1 MGVAGGSLWE
11 EDIDMSELDNV
22 DADTVDAG
30 DILEM
35 STEKLDEMNE
45 RKKKNS
51 LLNEVLVTGLLKN
64 INDKVSNKLDTD
76 AQSELVNIIN
86 ERVKDGYEGGPVDL
100 ESEIEKAIS
109 FDEGPTDDHIM
120 STANKNRAKLPANR
134 RLPTKE
140 SKLSF
145 SEIQEQ
151 LGDMEDSDKV
161 DEDFDNLFKDDD
173 ITKDNQYV
181 DQNKKCL
188 KKSSYVDDFDALLAD
203 ENEDLID
210 IEKDAKYDVDDDFDA
225 LLKAENIEIEPSDK
239 MEKLSDIKAAGNI
252 GSSEGAAVLPVEE
265 SYKEEMEEDRKS
277 NEKVEKYKN
286 ESGKGN
292 INDSLEDIFKSLEK
306 TEPNLIEIE
315 NMLVDDSLDESG
327 CKTNEEEK
335 DHSEKM
341 NDPFDDLFDELDEEN
356 LEDVDKGFEQLFEI
370 KTNIA
375 KEEKSS

>member
-109 FDEGPTDDHIM
+109 FDDGPTDDHIM
-120 STANKNRAKLPANR
+120 SRANKNRAKLPANR

-151 LGDMEDSDKV
+151 VGDMEDSDKV
-161 DEDFDNLFKDDD
+161 EEDFDNLFKDDH
-173 ITKDNQYV
+173 IIEDNQYV
-181 DQNKKCL
+181 DQNKK
-188 KKSSYVDDFDALLAD
+188 SSYDFDA
-203 ENEDLID
+203 
-210 IEKDAKYDVDDDFDA
+210 
-225 LLKAENIEIEPSDK
+225 
-239 MEKLSDIKAAGNI
+239 
-252 GSSEGAAVLPVEE
+252 
-265 SYKEEMEEDRKS
+265 
-277 NEKVEKYKN
+277 
-286 ESGKGN
+286 
-292 INDSLEDIFKSLEK
+292 
-306 TEPNLIEIE
+306 
-315 NMLVDDSLDESG
+315 
-327 CKTNEEEK
+327 
-335 DHSEKM
+335 
-341 NDPFDDLFDELDEEN
+341 
-356 LEDVDKGFEQLFEI
+356 
-370 KTNIA
+370 
-375 KEEKSS
+375 

>member
-11 EDIDMSELDNV
+11 EDIDMSELDYV
-22 DADTVDAG
+22 DTDTVDVDAG

-173 ITKDNQYV
+173 ITKENQYE
-181 DQNKKCL
+181 DDNKKCL
-188 KKSSYVDDFDALLAD
+188 EKSSYVDDFDALLGD
-203 ENEDLID
+203 ENEDSTD
-210 IEKDAKYDVDDDFDA
+210 IEKDATCDVDADFDA
-225 LLKAENIEIEPSDK
+225 LLKAENIQIKPSDN
-239 MEKLSDIKAAGNI
+239 MDKLSDI
-252 GSSEGAAVLPVEE
+252 
-265 SYKEEMEEDRKS
+265 
-277 NEKVEKYKN
+277 NEAE
-286 ESGKGN
+286 
-292 INDSLEDIFKSLEK
+292 
-306 TEPNLIEIE
+306 
-315 NMLVDDSLDESG
+315 
-327 CKTNEEEK
+327 
-335 DHSEKM
+335 
-341 NDPFDDLFDELDEEN
+341 
-356 LEDVDKGFEQLFEI
+356 
-370 KTNIA
+370 
-375 KEEKSS
+375 